1 MSSNSAATNFS
12 TTLKS
17 FCDELRLTFPELSAG
32 IDRAST
38 LAPAQFWKMWCGHLH
53 ILLERNVEKLIAERR
68 GLLIG
73 AVMLPANLWKE
84 ISGQTQQAIWK
95 YLRTLTLEAAMDQ
108 NLETLDT
115 AAMQA
120 VLDILTEERLDAGGN
135 DAEAAAK
142 EMMEE
147 TMDHMKPMMDKLKG
161 LLSGI
166 GMDGSGGGLGGGLGS
181 IPMPEIPEHL
191 RNGRIAKLAEE
202 LAKQFDPVEFGIDPE
217 MLKGDNMEEV
227 LKRLAEIYQR
237 DPTKLMGGAKRV
249 AERIKNKIMGGSI
262 NRDDLIAEAKE
273 FVQLFKDHPLFK
285 EGIAKFEGLVGA
297 GGLAEMFGSGG
308 GGGAPSERR
317 RAVQERLRKKMEA
330 RKGTKK

>member
-1 MSSNSAATNFS
+1 MSSTAAATNFS
-12 TTLKS
+12 ATLKS

-38 LAPAQFWKMWCGHLH
+38 LAPAQFWKMWSGHLH
-53 ILLERNVEKLIAERR
+53 ILLERNVEKLVAERR

-73 AVMLPANLWKE
+73 AVLLPANLWKE
-84 ISGQTQQAIWK
+84 ISGQTQAAIWK
-95 YLRTLTLEAAMDQ
+95 YLRTLALEAAMDQ

-115 AAMQA
+115 TAMQTI
-120 VLDILTEERLDAGGN
+120 LDILTEERLEVGGKE
-135 DAEAAAK
+135 AEAAAK

-147 TMDHMKPMMDKLKG
+147 TMDHMKPMMDKLKSM
-161 LLSGI
+161 LSGI
-166 GMDGSGGGLGGGLGS
+166 GVDASGGGGLPN

-237 DPTKLMGGAKRV
+237 DPTKLMSGAKRV

-297 GGLAEMFGSGG
+297 GGLAEMFGGG
-308 GGGAPSERR
+308 GGAGAPSERR

-330 RKGTKK
+330 RKATKK